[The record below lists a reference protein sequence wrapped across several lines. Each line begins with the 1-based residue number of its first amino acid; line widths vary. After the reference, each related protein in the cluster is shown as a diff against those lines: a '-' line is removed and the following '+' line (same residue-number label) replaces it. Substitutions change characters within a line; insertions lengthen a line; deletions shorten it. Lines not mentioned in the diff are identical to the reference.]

1 MNCRYISLIFTQILL
16 AAGFK
21 ARWVSCLHCVSE
33 VYIEEYRK
41 WIVVDVALNVLYFDK
56 KGNKVRMKKLTIF
69 SELLHYAWKRHKSL
83 VFVIV
88 FKNIFSAT
96 LPLINVVGI
105 GVIIDALMNELS
117 NKAVMKIIFLFTAL
131 NLGVSLIKYVLTYL
145 QNIVERKA
153 SDKIQYDYM
162 RDAIIVNYHWAQDGS
177 VLDMKKKSMG
187 ANPVFVFSYI
197 GNLIDYIV
205 KFAGILFIFSI
216 LSPLFII
223 IISATS
229 AISIIITFKIRK
241 LDFEFEN
248 ERTEDS
254 RKLDYLYNLMTRYEY
269 AKEVRINNLK
279 PLIIH
284 KNTGI
289 IATQLVKLKAFM
301 RLKLRFDSLSAV
313 IAAVQSVIMYLYF
326 SYRVNI
332 GSLTIADYSVLLGAV
347 ALLTSI
353 LIGFFDNIA
362 VIDRLTAR
370 MDIFLKYKKWMREN
384 SCIFASNEMPQ
395 TVIDKKHNQI
405 NFENVSFVY
414 PNTDIPILRN
424 LNFVLRDGEKVG
436 IVGLNGSGKTTLV
449 KLLLRLYT
457 PTQGKILLNGIDINT
472 IPLEQYLKRIGAV
485 LQDFNI
491 FAYSIKENIVFDNN
505 VNEDVINNAIK
516 KSGFAGKVAS
526 LKDGVDTILY
536 KELDENGIELSGGE
550 GQKLALA
557 RALCKD
563 TGILI
568 LDEPTSTLDPIA
580 EYEMFSGLHDI
591 SEGKTT
597 IFISHRLSSTKF
609 CDRIF
614 VIQDGV
620 IAEEGSH
627 SELMA
632 QGGLY
637 ADMFESQAKV
647 YRENGVVL

>member
-1 MNCRYISLIFTQILL
+1 
-16 AAGFK
+16 
-21 ARWVSCLHCVSE
+21 
-33 VYIEEYRK
+33 
-41 WIVVDVALNVLYFDK
+41 
-56 KGNKVRMKKLTIF
+56 MKKLTIF
-69 SELLHYAWKRHKSL
+69 SELLRYTWKSHKSL
-83 VFVIV
+83 VFVTV
-88 FKNIFSAT
+88 FENIFSAT
-96 LPLINVVGI
+96 LPLINIVGI
-105 GVIIDALMNELS
+105 GAIIDALMNELS
-117 NKAVMKIIFLFTAL
+117 NKAVMNIILIITAL

-145 QNIVERKA
+145 HNIAARKA

-162 RDAIIVNYHWAQDGS
+162 RDGIIVNYHWAQDGS

-187 ANPVFVFSYI
+187 ANPVFVFSHI
-197 GNLIDYIV
+197 GNFIDYIV
-205 KFAGILFIFSI
+205 KFSGILFIFSI

-223 IISATS
+223 MISATS
-229 AISIIITFKIRK
+229 AISIVITFKIRK

-269 AKEVRINNLK
+269 AKDVRINNLK
-279 PLIIH
+279 TLIIQ
-284 KNTGI
+284 KNAGI
-289 IATQLVKLKAFM
+289 VATQLVKLKEFI
-301 RLKLRFDSLSAV
+301 RLKLRFDSLSVV
-313 IAAVQSVIMYLYF
+313 IAVVQSVIMYLYF
-326 SYRVNI
+326 SYRVYI
-332 GSLTIADYSVLLGAV
+332 DSLTIADYSVLLGAV
-347 ALLTSI
+347 TLLTSI

-362 VIDRLTAR
+362 VIDRMTAR
-370 MDIFLKYKKWMREN
+370 MDIFLEYKKWMREN
-384 SCIFASNEMPQ
+384 SDIFATNEIPQ
-395 TVIDKKHNQI
+395 TVIDEKHNQI
-405 NFENVSFVY
+405 KFENVSFVY
-414 PNTDIPILRN
+414 PNTDISILRN
-424 LNFVLRDGEKVG
+424 LNFVLKDGEKVG

-491 FAYSIKENIVFDNN
+491 FAYSIKENVVFDNN
-505 VNEDVINNAIK
+505 VSEDVINNAIK
-516 KSGFAGKVAS
+516 KSGFAGKVES
-526 LKDGVDTILY
+526 LRDGVNTILY

-580 EYEMFSGLHDI
+580 EYEMFSSLHDI
-591 SEGKTT
+591 SKGKTT

-620 IAEEGSH
+620 ITEDGSH

-637 ADMFESQAKV
+637 ADMFEFQAKF
-647 YRENGVVL
+647 YRENGVAL